1 MKILLFGGTTE
12 GRLLAERL
20 VGMGHQVTVSVATEL
35 GAEILQGQFCGP
47 VLTGRM
53 DLEAMAKLLPSY
65 DLCVDATH
73 PYAVKVTK
81 QLQAACAAAGVPL
94 RRLLRK
100 ESGQEGCMVVD
111 SCAQAASFLQKQR
124 GNVLLTTGAKEL
136 GAFAAL
142 EPDRLFPRVL
152 PTHAS
157 LSACEALG
165 IPHRNIL
172 ALQGPF
178 SQEMNA
184 AMLAQYQIRWLV
196 TKDGGA
202 VGGYEEKYAAAQERG
217 VPVILIDHHPDG
229 GPNPSPGAGEY
240 CLFGRAWG
248 DHGDF
253 PVGLFAGWVT
263 GSTAPGGLYP
273 ADPCGAGV

>member
-81 QLQAACAAAGVPL
+81 AAPGRLRCGGRSAAASASERV
-94 RRLLRK
+94 
-100 ESGQEGCMVVD
+100 GQEGCVVVD

-136 GAFAAL
+136 GAFCCA
-142 EPDRLFPRVL
+142 
-152 PTHAS
+152 
-157 LSACEALG
+157 
-165 IPHRNIL
+165 
-172 ALQGPF
+172 
-178 SQEMNA
+178 
-184 AMLAQYQIRWLV
+184 
-196 TKDGGA
+196 GA
-202 VGGYEEKYAAAQERG
+202 
-217 VPVILIDHHPDG
+217 
-229 GPNPSPGAGEY
+229 
-240 CLFGRAWG
+240 
-248 DHGDF
+248 
-253 PVGLFAGWVT
+253 
-263 GSTAPGGLYP
+263 
-273 ADPCGAGV
+273 

>member
-100 ESGQEGCMVVD
+100 ES
-111 SCAQAASFLQKQR
+111 ARK
-124 GNVLLTTGAKEL
+124 
-136 GAFAAL
+136 
-142 EPDRLFPRVL
+142 
-152 PTHAS
+152 
-157 LSACEALG
+157 
-165 IPHRNIL
+165 
-172 ALQGPF
+172 
-178 SQEMNA
+178 
-184 AMLAQYQIRWLV
+184 
-196 TKDGGA
+196 
-202 VGGYEEKYAAAQERG
+202 
-217 VPVILIDHHPDG
+217 
-229 GPNPSPGAGEY
+229 
-240 CLFGRAWG
+240 WG
-248 DHGDF
+248 
-253 PVGLFAGWVT
+253 
-263 GSTAPGGLYP
+263 
-273 ADPCGAGV
+273 

>member
-152 PTHAS
+152 PPMP
-157 LSACEALG
+157 ACR
-165 IPHRNIL
+165 PVK
-172 ALQGPF
+172 
-178 SQEMNA
+178 
-184 AMLAQYQIRWLV
+184 RWAFL
-196 TKDGGA
+196 TEISWPCK
-202 VGGYEEKYAAAQERG
+202 
-217 VPVILIDHHPDG
+217 
-229 GPNPSPGAGEY
+229 
-240 CLFGRAWG
+240 GR
-248 DHGDF
+248 F
-253 PVGLFAGWVT
+253 PRK
-263 GSTAPGGLYP
+263 
-273 ADPCGAGV
+273 

>member
-217 VPVILIDHHPDG
+217 VPVILIRRPGDSGSSMEELLKSLEG
-229 GPNPSPGAGEY
+229 GE
-240 CLFGRAWG
+240 R
-248 DHGDF
+248 
-253 PVGLFAGWVT
+253 
-263 GSTAPGGLYP
+263 
-273 ADPCGAGV
+273 PCTLR

>member
-184 AMLAQYQIRWLV
+184 PCWRSIRFAGWSPRM
-196 TKDGGA
+196 A
-202 VGGYEEKYAAAQERG
+202 ERGGYEEKYAAAQERG
-217 VPVILIDHHPDG
+217 VPVILIRRPGDSGSSMEELLKSLEG
-229 GPNPSPGAGEY
+229 GEM
-240 CLFGRAWG
+240 
-248 DHGDF
+248 
-253 PVGLFAGWVT
+253 
-263 GSTAPGGLYP
+263 
-273 ADPCGAGV
+273 PCTLR

>member
-100 ESGQEGCMVVD
+100 ESGQEAVWWWTLCPGSIVL
-111 SCAQAASFLQKQR
+111 AKTR
-124 GNVLLTTGAKEL
+124 GNVLLS
-136 GAFAAL
+136 
-142 EPDRLFPRVL
+142 
-152 PTHAS
+152 H
-157 LSACEALG
+157 
-165 IPHRNIL
+165 
-172 ALQGPF
+172 
-178 SQEMNA
+178 
-184 AMLAQYQIRWLV
+184 
-196 TKDGGA
+196 
-202 VGGYEEKYAAAQERG
+202 
-217 VPVILIDHHPDG
+217 
-229 GPNPSPGAGEY
+229 
-240 CLFGRAWG
+240 WG
-248 DHGDF
+248 QN
-253 PVGLFAGWVT
+253 T
-263 GSTAPGGLYP
+263 GSFCCA
-273 ADPCGAGV
+273 GA

>member
-1 MKILLFGGTTE
+1 
-12 GRLLAERL
+12 
-20 VGMGHQVTVSVATEL
+20 
-35 GAEILQGQFCGP
+35 
-47 VLTGRM
+47 
-53 DLEAMAKLLPSY
+53 
-65 DLCVDATH
+65 
-73 PYAVKVTK
+73 
-81 QLQAACAAAGVPL
+81 
-94 RRLLRK
+94 
-100 ESGQEGCMVVD
+100 MVVD

-217 VPVILIDHHPDG
+217 VPVILIRRPGDSGSSMEDLLKSLEG
-229 GPNPSPGAGEY
+229 GEM
-240 CLFGRAWG
+240 
-248 DHGDF
+248 
-253 PVGLFAGWVT
+253 
-263 GSTAPGGLYP
+263 
-273 ADPCGAGV
+273 PCTLR